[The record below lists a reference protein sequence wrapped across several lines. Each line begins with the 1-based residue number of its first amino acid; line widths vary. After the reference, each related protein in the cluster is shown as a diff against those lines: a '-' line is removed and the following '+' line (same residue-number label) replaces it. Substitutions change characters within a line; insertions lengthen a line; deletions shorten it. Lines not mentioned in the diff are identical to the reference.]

1 LIHGFFD
8 RDILLR
14 IMAKKND
21 LFSALNASQK
31 KAVAHNNGPLLVLA
45 GAGSGKTRVLTL
57 RIARLVAEKKCP
69 ASEVLALTFTNK
81 AAREMRERVAVLT
94 SKKSA
99 EAMTISTFH
108 SLGVRILR
116 EDGHLVGLKRTF
128 SILGD
133 HERTATLR
141 SVMRSSGI
149 RGLKDEDPDQL
160 ANRISLA
167 KNRALE
173 PDAFKKQNPD
183 EIKIH
188 RLYANYRATLI
199 ARQSVDFDDLLL
211 FPLLIFRTHPDI
223 LKKYRKRYSFLS
235 IDEFQDTNAAQ
246 MELVSLMA
254 EPRNNV
260 FAVGDDDQGIYSWR
274 GADINNI
281 LSFTNRYEKCPLVVL
296 DRNYRSTG
304 NIFNAASA
312 VICHNRRRTVK
323 KVTAV
328 AGNGDPIMHFVGD
341 DEEEEATWIA
351 DKILFHQKHTS
362 LRFSDHAILLRT
374 NALMR
379 RFEDAL
385 RHQKIPYKITGGMS
399 FFERKEIKDIVS
411 YMRFFS
417 NTNDELSL
425 MRVLKVPDRG
435 ITPLTVQALD
445 ELAETRR
452 MSLWDA
458 IVRHGEI
465 HSLPPPQKAALG
477 NFVAFQKKHATL
489 ASGSKLAA
497 PFRAMLDDCG
507 YLAAL
512 KRASRDDVEYADRLA
527 NVEEML
533 HGLDTFETKNKNRH
547 PTLDRFLQELS
558 LTMSDEDKDEKD
570 KKTGVMLM
578 TLHKSKG
585 LEFPVIFLAGLDR
598 DIIPSP
604 RSVEEGNIEEER
616 RLFYVGMT
624 RAQKKLFLTL
634 SASKVFR
641 GKVRQV
647 IPCSFLSEIPE
658 QYLDGRIGEQH
669 KEDKEQFLKD
679 FFAEMKE
686 KFANKENSTPC

>member
-1 LIHGFFD
+1 MI
-8 RDILLR
+8 
-14 IMAKKND
+14 KKPD
-21 LFSALNASQK
+21 PYSGLNASQK
-31 KAVAHNNGPLLVLA
+31 KAVVHNSGPLLVLA

-57 RIARLVAEKKCP
+57 RIARLVAEKKC
-69 ASEVLALTFTNK
+69 AAGEVLALTFTNK
-81 AAREMRERVAVLT
+81 AAREMRERIASMT
-94 SKKSA
+94 SKKAA

-116 EDGHLVGLKRTF
+116 EDGHLIGLKRSF

-141 SVMRSSGI
+141 SVMRASGI
-149 RGLKDEDPDQL
+149 RGLKDEDPDKF

-167 KNRALE
+167 KNGALE

-188 RLYANYRATLI
+188 RLYAHYRSTLI

-211 FPLLIFRTHPDI
+211 FPLLIFRNHPDI
-223 LKKYRKRYSFLS
+223 LGKYRNRYDFLS

-246 MELVSLMA
+246 MELVMLMA
-254 EPRNNV
+254 APRNNV

-274 GADINNI
+274 GADISNI
-281 LSFTNRYEKCPLVVL
+281 LLFTNRYEKCPLVIL
-296 DRNYRSTG
+296 DKNYRSTG

-312 VICHNRRRTVK
+312 LIAHNRHRTVK
-323 KVTAV
+323 NVTAA

-351 DKILFHQKHTS
+351 DTIVFHHKHSS
-362 LRFSDHAILLRT
+362 LRFFDHAILLRT

-385 RHQKIPYKITGGMS
+385 RRQKIPYKITGGMS
-399 FFERKEIKDIVS
+399 YFERKEIKDIIS

-425 MRVLKVPDRG
+425 MRVLKTPDRG
-435 ITPLTVQALD
+435 IAPSTLEALD
-445 ELAETRR
+445 GLAASRKI
-452 MSLWDA
+452 SLWEA
-458 IVRHGEI
+458 MLRHEELP
-465 HSLPPPQKAALG
+465 SLPPPQKTSLG
-477 NFVAFQKKHATL
+477 NFIAFQKKYASF
-489 ASGSKLAA
+489 ASGPDLAA
-497 PFRAMLDDCG
+497 PFCSLLEECG
-507 YLAAL
+507 YLSAL
-512 KRASRDDVEYADRLA
+512 KRASRDDAEYADRYA

-533 HGLDTFETKNKNRH
+533 HGLNTFEAKNKNRH
-547 PTLDRFLQELS
+547 PTLDRFLQELALS
-558 LTMSDEDKDEKD
+558 TNEDEEDEKEN
-570 KKTGVMLM
+570 KRGVTLM

-585 LEFPVIFLAGLDR
+585 LEFPIVFLAGLDR

-624 RAQKKLFLTL
+624 RAQKRLYLTL

-641 GKVRQV
+641 GKVRPV
-647 IPCSFLSEIPE
+647 IPCSFLTEIPE
-658 QYLDGRIGEQH
+658 QFLDGKIGEQH
-669 KEDKEQFLKD
+669 KEDKEQFLND
-679 FFAEMKE
+679 FFAEMRT
-686 KFANKENSTPC
+686 KFAAKETTN

>member
-1 LIHGFFD
+1 MTRKPDPFAG
-8 RDILLR
+8 
-14 IMAKKND
+14 
-21 LFSALNASQK
+21 LNPSQK
-31 KAVAHNNGPLLVLA
+31 KAVCHTTGPLLVLA

-57 RIARLVAEKKCP
+57 RIARLVADKKCTP
-69 ASEVLALTFTNK
+69 GEILALTFTNK
-81 AAREMRERVAVLT
+81 AAKEMRERIAALT
-94 SKKSA
+94 SQKAA
-99 EAMTISTFH
+99 EAMTVSTFH
-108 SLGVRILR
+108 SLGVKILR
-116 EDGHLVGLKRTF
+116 EDGHLLGLKRSF

-141 SVMRSSGI
+141 TVIRSSGI
-149 RGLKDEDPDQL
+149 RGLKDEDPDKL

-167 KNRALE
+167 KNGALE

-183 EIKIH
+183 ESKIH
-188 RLYANYRATLI
+188 RLYANYRSTLI

-211 FPLLIFRTHPDI
+211 YPLII
-223 LKKYRKRYSFLS
+223 LRNHADVLEKYRKRYRFLS

-254 EPRNNV
+254 SPRNNV

-274 GADINNI
+274 GADISNI
-281 LSFTNRYEKCPLVVL
+281 LSFTNRYEKCPLVIL
-296 DRNYRSTG
+296 DRNYRSTA

-312 VICHNRRRTVK
+312 VIAHNRHRTIKNVR
-323 KVTAV
+323 AV
-328 AGNGDPIMHFVGD
+328 AGEGDPLMHFVGD

-351 DKILFHQKHTS
+351 DKIIFHHKHSS

-411 YMRFFS
+411 YLRFFS
-417 NTNDELSL
+417 NTSDELSL
-425 MRVLKVPDRG
+425 LRILKVPDRG
-435 ITPLTVQALD
+435 VAPSTLEALD
-445 ELAETRR
+445 GLAALRK
-452 MSLWDA
+452 MSLWEA
-458 IVRHGEI
+458 ILRHEELTGL
-465 HSLPPPQKAALG
+465 SPPQTAALA
-477 NFVAFQKKHATL
+477 NFITFQKKHASL
-489 ASGSKLAA
+489 AAGPRLAA
-497 PFRAMLDDCG
+497 PFRALLDECG

-512 KRASRDDVEYADRLA
+512 KRASRDDAEYADRLA

-533 HGLDTFETKNKNRH
+533 HGLDTYETKNKNRH
-547 PTLDRFLQELS
+547 PTLDRFLQELALS
-558 LTMSDEDKDEKD
+558 VSDNDNDEKES
-570 KKTGVMLM
+570 KRGVTLM

-585 LEFPVIFLAGLDR
+585 LEFPVVFLAGLDR
-598 DIIPSP
+598 DVIPSP

-624 RAQKKLFLTL
+624 RAQKQLFLTL

-647 IPCSFLSEIPE
+647 VQCSFLTEIPE
-658 QYLDGRIGEQH
+658 QFLDGKIGEQH
-669 KEDKEQFLKD
+669 KEDKEQFLNA
-679 FFAEMKE
+679 FFAEMKL
-686 KFANKENSTPC
+686 KFAEKQQQ

>member
-1 LIHGFFD
+1 
-8 RDILLR
+8 
-14 IMAKKND
+14 MTKQSNP
-21 LFSALNASQK
+21 FSGLNPSQK
-31 KAVAHNNGPLLVLA
+31 KAVAHNTGPLLVLA

-57 RIARLVAEKKCP
+57 RIARLVAEKKCAP
-69 ASEVLALTFTNK
+69 SSILALTFTNK
-81 AAREMRERVAVLT
+81 AAREMRERIGQLT
-94 SKKSA
+94 SKKAA

-116 EDGHLVGLKRTF
+116 EDGYLLGLKRAF

-133 HERTATLR
+133 HERTAMLR
-141 SVMRSSGI
+141 SVMRTSGI

-167 KNRALE
+167 KNGALE

-188 RLYANYRATLI
+188 RLYANYRSTLI

-211 FPLLIFRTHPDI
+211 FPLLLFRNFPDI
-223 LKKYRKRYSFLS
+223 LQKYRKRYTFLS

-254 EPRNNV
+254 APCNNV
-260 FAVGDDDQGIYSWR
+260 FAVGDDDQSIYSWR
-274 GADINNI
+274 GADISNI
-281 LSFTNRYEKCPLVVL
+281 LSFTTRYEKCPLVVL

-312 VICHNRRRTVK
+312 VISRNRRRAVK
-323 KVTAV
+323 NVKAV
-328 AGNGDPIMHFVGD
+328 AGDGDPIMHFVGD

-351 DKILFHQKHTS
+351 DKIVFHHKHTS

-417 NTNDELSL
+417 NTSDELSL

-435 ITPLTVQALD
+435 IAPSTLEALD
-445 ELAETRR
+445 ELAAGRK

-458 IVRHGEI
+458 IVRSEEL
-465 HSLPPPQKAALG
+465 SALPPQQKAALG
-477 NFVAFQKKHATL
+477 NFVAFHKKHAAL
-489 ASGSKLAA
+489 ASGPKLCT

-512 KRASRDDVEYADRLA
+512 KRASRDDAEYADRLA

-533 HGLDTFETKNKNRH
+533 HGLDTFETRNKGRN
-547 PTLDRFLQELS
+547 PTLDRYLQELA
-558 LTMSDEDKDEKD
+558 LTMSEDEDDEKE
-570 KKTGVMLM
+570 KQRGVTIM

-585 LEFPVIFLAGLDR
+585 LEFPVVFLAGLDR

-647 IPCSFLSEIPE
+647 IPSSFLTEIPE
-658 QYLDGRIGEQH
+658 QFLDAKIGEQH
-669 KEDKEQFLKD
+669 KEDKEQFLND
-679 FFAEMKE
+679 FFAEMKL
-686 KFANKENSTPC
+686 KFAAQENTGSNSAEPAGPLPL